1 MDEVILRRGFMKSG
15 FSKGPIESGR
25 RRDLPQPPL
34 EKPHNPDFE
43 LVDLPE
49 PDLNLAKSQDIL
61 GCIASRTSRRQFT
74 GEGIS
79 LPELSLLL
87 WATQG
92 VKKVLPRAT
101 LRSVPSAG
109 ACHPYETYLVLRNV
123 EGLDPG
129 LYRYL
134 SISHKLEVVN
144 APASLGDEAVR
155 ATGNQTWTKEA
166 AVYFIWAAVPDRSEW
181 RYGKEAA
188 KFMLLDAG
196 HICQNL
202 YLAVEALGLG
212 TCAIGAYDQDA
223 MDSLIGVD
231 GETEFVVYCAP
242 VGRI

>member
-1 MDEVILRRGFMKSG
+1 MDEVISRREFMKSG
-15 FSKGPIESGR
+15 FSKGPVTPGR
-25 RRDLPQPPL
+25 RRGLPQPPL
-34 EKPHNPDFE
+34 EKSHNPDFA

-49 PDLNLAKSQDIL
+49 PNSNLVKNEDIFS
-61 GCIASRTSRRQFT
+61 CIASRTSRRQFT

-79 LPELSLLL
+79 LSELSVLL

-101 LRSVPSAG
+101 FRSVPSAG
-109 ACHPYETYLVLRNV
+109 ACHPYETYLVVRNV

-134 SISHKLEVVN
+134 AISHKLEVIE

-166 AVYFIWAAVPDRSEW
+166 AVFFIWAVEAYRSEW

-223 MDSLIGVD
+223 MDSFIRVD
-231 GETEFVVYCAP
+231 GENEYAVYCAP